1 MKNPAAVLLG
11 SIRTAKKAATSAQN
25 GKLGGYWLQ
34 KRNHGKLPQ
43 GLNRQYERHIDVDS
57 LVDNSQNATQSM

>member
-11 SIRTAKKAATSAQN
+11 SIKTAKKAVSSRVN
-25 GKLGGYWLQ
+25 GTKGGYWLQ

-57 LVDNSQNATQSM
+57 LIKN